1 MKLARNIIWNAAGL
15 VLPVLVGVA
24 VVPAIVRGLG
34 TERFGFLSVIW
45 MLIGYFSIFDLGLS
59 RTLTK
64 LVADRLATGREAEI
78 PPLAST
84 ALIIVVASS
93 AVMSVVLALAAGWI
107 AARIFGGSPALVPE
121 ASTAIAC
128 VAAGLPFVVLATLM
142 GGLLEAYQEFALINA
157 VRIPVGILLLV
168 APLAVLP
175 FSKDLGTITGVLVG
189 LRVLNAGVLTLLGLR
204 VMPQL
209 RQRALSFHRELV
221 RPLMTYGGWLTVSNV
236 IGPITIYFDRFL
248 IAALLGGAAVAY
260 YTVPYDVLTRLW
272 VLPTAIQG
280 VLFPAFASMHEQKSP
295 RVVSVFKRSS
305 EATLLVMTPP
315 VVASIL
321 LAYEALRLWVGVPF
335 AGNSTN
341 VARVLAVGVL
351 VNSLARTPFTFV
363 QSAGRANW
371 TAMLHLVE
379 TPFYILVLWW
389 LLKVAGIDG
398 AAYAWTARIVADTI
412 VLYVMATRLE
422 PGIMRTATADA
433 LALLGLSIAAI
444 VVGYGVASLWVR
456 MLLVAAVSLVCAV
469 RLLQLL
475 HATSSSN
482 GSALL
487 PVKGKL

>member
-1 MKLARNIIWNAAGL
+1 MKLARNIVWNAAGL
-15 VLPVLVGVA
+15 VLPLLVGIA
-24 VVPAIVRGLG
+24 VVPAIVKGLG

-64 LVADRLATGREAEI
+64 LVADRLAAGRDAEI
-78 PPLAST
+78 APLAST
-84 ALIIVVASS
+84 ALIMVIVSS
-93 AVMSVVLALAAGWI
+93 AVMSVVVALSASWI
-107 AARIFGGSPALVPE
+107 AGRVFASSPALIPE

-128 VAAGLPFVVLATLM
+128 IAVALPFVLLATLM

-157 VRIPVGILLLV
+157 VRIPVGILILV

-175 FSKDLGTITGVLVG
+175 FSKHLGVITAAIVG
-189 LRVLNAGVLTLLGLR
+189 LRVVNAGVLTLLGLR
-204 VMPQL
+204 VVPQL
-209 RQRALSFHRELV
+209 RQHALTFHKELV

-236 IGPITIYFDRFL
+236 VGPITIYFDRFL

-295 RVVSVFKRSS
+295 RVVAVFKRSS
-305 EATLLVMTPP
+305 EATLLLMTPP
-315 VVASIL
+315 VMAGIL
-321 LAYEALRLWVGVPF
+321 LTFEALRLWVGVPF
-335 AGNSTN
+335 ALNSTN

-363 QSAGRANW
+363 QSAGRASW
-371 TAMLHLVE
+371 TAMLHLLE
-379 TPFYILVLWW
+379 MPLYILVLWW

-412 VLYVMATRLE
+412 VLYVMAARLE
-422 PGIMRTATADA
+422 PGITRTAAADA
-433 LALLGLSIAAI
+433 LALLGVSTAAVLI
-444 VVGYGVASLWVR
+444 GYAVASLWVR
-456 MLLVAAVSLVCAV
+456 MLLVAAVSFICAV

-475 HATSSSN
+475 RGDSPSYR
-482 GSALL
+482 SALL
-487 PVKGKL
+487 SFRGKL